1 MSDTRSS
8 RAHESRPGA
17 GVPQGTLPAGK
28 IAGRR
33 PVRIG
38 PFSGVLRWRPLAA
51 LLGSLAVLV
60 AVFVLNVGLGEYQI
74 SPGEVLATLLGGGD
88 RAQQIIIWEL
98 RLPRSLTGLLV
109 GAALGLAG
117 AIMQAIA
124 RNALASPDMLGITW
138 GAGTA
143 ATAVIVLGGTAGS
156 VAGALANVGLPLVA
170 LAGGLVTGLAVYLLA
185 YNRGVDSF
193 RLVLVGVGM
202 SALAGNATYWLLT
215 IGDVNDAGRAL
226 VWLTGSLNA
235 RGWEHVIPVGIA
247 LVVLVPL
254 TLVGAHV
261 LGALQFDDD
270 TVRGLG
276 VRMDLARGTLL
287 LAAAALASI
296 ATAAAGPIQFVAL
309 ATPQIALRLAR
320 TSRPPLLTS
329 VALGAALVVGADVI
343 SRTAFGWLELPVGIV
358 TAILGAPYLIYLL
371 VRRYQEV
378 RA

>member
-1 MSDTRSS
+1 MTQVLEDEQS
-8 RAHESRPGA
+8 
-17 GVPQGTLPAGK
+17 GVS
-28 IAGRR
+28 GRR
-33 PVRIG
+33 PVRVG
-38 PFSGVLRWRPLAA
+38 PFSGVLRLRPLLA
-51 LLGSLAVLV
+51 LLGGLVVLL

-74 SPGEVLATLLGGGD
+74 SPLEVLNTLFGGGD

-117 AIMQAIA
+117 AIMQALA
-124 RNALASPDMLGITW
+124 RNPLASPDMLGITW

-143 ATAVIVLGGTAGS
+143 ATLVIVLGGTAGS
-156 VAGALANVGLPLVA
+156 LAGALADYGLPLVA
-170 LAGGLVTGLAVYLLA
+170 LAGGLVTGIAVYGLA
-185 YNRGVDSF
+185 YRRGVDSF
-193 RLVLVGVGM
+193 RLVLVGVGV

-215 IGDVNDAGRAL
+215 VGDVTEASRAM

-247 LVVLVPL
+247 LVVLIPL
-254 TLVGAHV
+254 ALIGAHV

-276 VRMDLARGTLL
+276 VRMDFSRGVLL
-287 LAAAALASI
+287 LASVALASI

-309 ATPQIALRLAR
+309 ATPQIALRVAR

-329 VALGAALVVGADVI
+329 AVLGAALVVGSDVI
-343 SRTAFGWLELPVGIV
+343 SRTAFGGTELPVGII

-371 VRRYQEV
+371 VRRYREA